1 MHSKGTNAVSHFL
14 TDQIHQLDLA
24 LDQLAVNDRNYDRF
38 ALMLVDNVIELV
50 LHRHAVDQSIRGR
63 LAKDRGA
70 FPKNHASQVAAA
82 LGPRFDAKVKLALAT
97 GFIEQHEADA
107 LLHLHAIR
115 NTAYHR
121 GERHEGI
128 LRSVTLFYVRCVC
141 DVLIKYAPPFW
152 ALLGKSVPHR
162 AAKYLG
168 KLDLF
173 VPAAPFVTAWNR
185 LKEVALNLG
194 DDVVIDLHA
203 DMVSSIDRVDRD
215 LAFLEAN
222 APNAITRDR
231 AVLEA
236 QLWPVA
242 FSDEGIAFA
251 KKNNGPTPEI
261 PGYVWWFEHNY
272 PWTVTTD
279 PITSW
284 RRRAA
289 SLKAEKSPHAA
300 LKKYYEF
307 MRQTE
312 VVREA
317 IREFAGSLDAELEAR
332 AEARREGF

>member
-1 MHSKGTNAVSHFL
+1 MGSDAVSQFL

-24 LDQLAVNDRNYDRF
+24 LDQLAVKDRNYDRF

-63 LAKDRGA
+63 LASDPAA
-70 FPKNHASQVAAA
+70 FPDNHASLVAAA
-82 LGPRFDAKVKLALAT
+82 LGPRFDAKVKLALVTA
-97 GFIEQHEADA
+97 FIEQHEADA

-141 DVLIKYAPPFW
+141 DVLIKYKPPFW
-152 ALLGKSVPHR
+152 ALLGKSIPHR

-185 LKEVALNLG
+185 LKDVALNLG
-194 DDVVIDLHA
+194 DEVVADLHA
-203 DMVSSIDRVDRD
+203 DMLSSIDRADSD
-215 LAFLEAN
+215 LSFLEKN
-222 APNAITRDR
+222 APNGITRDR

-242 FSDEGIAFA
+242 YSDEGMAFA
-251 KKNNGPTPEI
+251 AKNGGLTPSI
-261 PGYVWWFEHNY
+261 PGYVGWFERNY
-272 PWTVTTD
+272 PWTVTAD
-279 PITSW
+279 PIPSW

-289 SLKAEKSPHAA
+289 SLKAEQSPHAA
-300 LKKYYEF
+300 LKKYADF

-317 IREFAGSLDAELEAR
+317 IREFSGSLDAELEAR
-332 AEARREGF
+332 AEAAREGY